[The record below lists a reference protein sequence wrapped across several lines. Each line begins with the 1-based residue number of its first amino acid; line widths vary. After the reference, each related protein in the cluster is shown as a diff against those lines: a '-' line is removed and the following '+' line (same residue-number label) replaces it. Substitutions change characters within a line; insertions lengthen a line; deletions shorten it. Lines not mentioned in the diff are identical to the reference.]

1 MRLWALALFAFTVS
15 MLLVFPWVSFAL
27 DGEEESA
34 GGTKAYEI
42 EVQWKNQPEQVT
54 SGLDVLSMIWWM
66 DINDSASPLET
77 NRPPTTCWL

>member
-1 MRLWALALFAFTVS
+1 
-15 MLLVFPWVSFAL
+15 MLLVFPRVSFAL

-66 DINDSASPLET
+66 DINDSAPPPLET